1 MILVPRGEYGP
12 PALEEIHKIRKPI
25 LQCRTVVVI
34 VNYPVVVV
42 NNPGKI
48 TDPQLLLNQLKN
60 HNRKFTCLKSSPAQ

>member
-42 NNPGKI
+42 KNIFLNIDRIKKL
-48 TDPQLLLNQLKN
+48 QLEGQ
-60 HNRKFTCLKSSPAQ
+60 